1 MSDTHNADKI
11 LADRLLA
18 PPDAGAAEAL
28 RQRLFA
34 RTVPVLRRRRLAR
47 RLAAV
52 ATLAAC
58 YAAGLLSARWLAPPP
73 QGVKHSVVEYRPPA
87 RSTQRERP
95 GRLEREAR
103 ADAARR
109 SALYRRA
116 GDLYATEQ
124 GDLEAALRCYGRSLD
139 GRPAEDL
146 AIAPDDHWLLMAI
159 KDAREK
165 EKVYAKS
172 EH

>member
-1 MSDTHNADKI
+1 MSDTHDTDII

-18 PPDAGAAEAL
+18 APESGAAEAL
-28 RQRLFA
+28 RERVFT
-34 RTVPVLRRRRLAR
+34 RTTPVLRRRRLAR

-73 QGVKHSVVEYRPPA
+73 QDVKLAVVESRASARPKP
-87 RSTQRERP
+87 ERP
-95 GRLEREAR
+95 GILERQAL

-109 SALYRRA
+109 AALYRRA

-146 AIAPDDHWLLMAI
+146 TIAPDDHWLLMAI
-159 KDAREK
+159 KDARAK
-165 EKVYAKS
+165 EKVYAQS

>member
-1 MSDTHNADKI
+1 MSDTHDTDKV

-58 YAAGLLSARWLAPPP
+58 YAAGLLSAHWLAPLP
-73 QGVKHSVVEYRPPA
+73 QGVKLSVVEYRPTAGPKSPEA
-87 RSTQRERP
+87 P
-95 GRLEREAR
+95 GLLERQAR

-139 GRPAEDL
+139 DRPAEDL
-146 AIAPDDHWLLMAI
+146 TIAPSDHWLLMAI